1 MLVQVGFPNRDS
13 SKYIPTRTYFIYGY
27 VLGVSLG
34 VLCTLNQLSR
44 PPTKIITLDYPNH
57 EHRQRRTSGEI
68 APKNIEKINFA
79 ARRSYYPAIC
89 PMDSL
94 DTGGG
99 GPRDANGR
107 ALSDTRPTRFGVFLP
122 QNDRK
127 CPTWADGG
135 TAPFVLRWS
144 SDHDLGC
151 SRRAPQWNTAPTASG
166 RPDSIVFKHLK
177 YTSSAQADTGV
188 TLSSI

>member
-1 MLVQVGFPNRDS
+1 M
-13 SKYIPTRTYFIYGY
+13 
-27 VLGVSLG
+27 
-34 VLCTLNQLSR
+34 NQLSR

-107 ALSDTRPTRFGVFLP
+107 ALLDTRPTRFGVFLP
-122 QNDRK
+122 IKN
-127 CPTWADGG
+127 A
-135 TAPFVLRWS
+135 S
-144 SDHDLGC
+144 S
-151 SRRAPQWNTAPTASG
+151 
-166 RPDSIVFKHLK
+166 
-177 YTSSAQADTGV
+177 TGQYSEE
-188 TLSSI
+188 TCCLHIKFNIG